1 MLCSCVYMS
10 NPGLEEVVR
19 KTFNIDKMGG
29 MTIMRDPCTVI
40 VYNIEALCDE
50 QVEHLVRVYP
60 NSSVTIHSSS
70 TSHSGF
76 MVVVSLSTCHELIFS
91 SNFLGVM
98 VCSCIYATCLS
109 MLAM

>member
-10 NPGLEEVVR
+10 TMSLEQEIR

-29 MTIMRDPCTVI
+29 TLIARDSSTII

-50 QVEHLVRVYP
+50 QVEHLVRFYP
-60 NSSVTIHSSS
+60 NLSVTIHSSS

-76 MVVVSLSTCHELIFS
+76 MVVISLATCHELIFS
-91 SNFLGVM
+91 SNFLGVL
-98 VCSCIYATCLS
+98 VCSCIYPTVLS
-109 MLAM
+109 MLMA